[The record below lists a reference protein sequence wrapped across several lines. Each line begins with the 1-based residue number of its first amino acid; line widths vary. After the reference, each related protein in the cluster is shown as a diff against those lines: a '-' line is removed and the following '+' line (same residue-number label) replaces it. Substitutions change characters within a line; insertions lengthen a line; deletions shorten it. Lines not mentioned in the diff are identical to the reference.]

1 MSTVSYLRGLA
12 VTNACLRQ
20 LGETELASE
29 EESHPLSGDAKA
41 IREQV
46 LESSQARGWWY
57 NIEYPTLSPEVT
69 GIISVPND
77 TLSVMSDDLR
87 FRVAQRGRKLWDQT
101 NSTDSF
107 TVPIKV
113 RLIRKVE
120 LDDLPL
126 TAFDYVLEETVRRFL
141 SGLDADNAKIAGAE
155 GRAKAAY
162 AQMHSEHIRAFA
174 ANAADA
180 NPTIQRIR
188 SLRGWAAGGV
198 R

>member
-1 MSTVSYLRGLA
+1 M
-12 VTNACLRQ
+12 
-20 LGETELASE
+20 GETELASE

-46 LESSQARGWWY
+46 LEGIQARGWWY

-69 GIISVPND
+69 GIIPVPND
-77 TLSVMSDDLR
+77 ALSVMSADIR
-87 FRVAQRGRKLWDQT
+87 FRVAQRGRKLWDQN
-101 NSTDSF
+101 NSTDVF
-107 TVPIKV
+107 TSPIKV
-113 RLIRKVE
+113 RMIRKVE
-120 LDDLPL
+120 LDDIPL

-162 AQMHSEHIRAFA
+162 SHMHAEHIRAFA
-174 ANAADA
+174 ANAADS

-188 SLRGWAAGGV
+188 SLRGWVARGV